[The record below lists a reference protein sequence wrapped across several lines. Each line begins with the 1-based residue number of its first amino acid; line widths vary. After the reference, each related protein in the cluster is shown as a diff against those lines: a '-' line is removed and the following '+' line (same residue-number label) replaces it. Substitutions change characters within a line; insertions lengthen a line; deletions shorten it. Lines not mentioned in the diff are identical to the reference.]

1 MDTTPMPY
9 RGLTCTELVELV
21 TEYLDGALAAEQRR
35 RCEEHIVTC
44 AGCAQHLAEFRRTIL
59 LTGRL
64 TEELIE
70 PETRD
75 ALLRAFR
82 DWRLSASSRPQPGRH
97 GA

>member
-1 MDTTPMPY
+1 MPY

-21 TEYLDGALAAEQRR
+21 TDYLDGALVAEQRR
-35 RCEEHIVTC
+35 RFEEHIVTC

-64 TEELIE
+64 TECQIE
-70 PETRD
+70 PD
-75 ALLRAFR
+75 ARGSLLRAFR
-82 DWRLSASSRPQPGRH
+82 DWNLNAASRPQPGRR